1 MPENGI
7 FCMNIEGGSMLKLVR
22 LEWKKN
28 NILKHIRIAVITTAI
43 LMLFMLMTAREME
56 TAETVEAYGKSMLN
70 ASVALCV
77 HMSYMVFTGVMIAA
91 YIVGAY
97 EKKTINLMFS
107 YPISRSK
114 IILSKVFAVW
124 IFNFAAMAASKAL
137 LYFGLILTKSFT
149 GISAEGLLVGEPSF
163 WLDAIF
169 SSAAMV
175 SISFIALPV
184 GMKMKSSKAAI
195 VAAVIIVCF
204 TQGQIGSVTLVNN
217 MTFYAALFAAAVAS
231 VWLSVWRVELRDVM

>member
-1 MPENGI
+1 
-7 FCMNIEGGSMLKLVR
+7 MLKLIR

-28 NILKHIRIAVITTAI
+28 NIGKQIRIAVITTAV
-43 LMLFMLMTAREME
+43 LMLFMLMTARELE
-56 TAETVEAYGKSMLN
+56 TTETLEAYGKSMLD
-70 ASVALCV
+70 ASVALFV
-77 HMSYMVFTGVMIAA
+77 HMSYMVFTGVMIAG

-107 YPISRSK
+107 YPISRAK
-114 IILSKVFAVW
+114 IILAKVLAVW
-124 IFNFAAMAASKAL
+124 IFDFVAMVISKAL
-137 LYFGLILTKSFT
+137 LYAGLLLTKSVT
-149 GISAEGLLVGEPSF
+149 GINAEGLLIGEPSF
-163 WLDAIF
+163 WLDAVL

-175 SISFIALPV
+175 SISFIALPI

-217 MTFYAALFAAAVAS
+217 MTFYAVLFAVAVAS
-231 VWLSVWRVELRDVM
+231 VWLSVRRVEVRDVM

>member
-1 MPENGI
+1 
-7 FCMNIEGGSMLKLVR
+7 MLKLIR

-28 NILKHIRIAVITTAI
+28 NIGKQIRIAVITTAL
-43 LMLFMLMTAREME
+43 LMLFVLMTARELE
-56 TAETVEAYGKSMLN
+56 TSETVEAYGKSMLG
-70 ASVALCV
+70 AAVALFV

-107 YPISRSK
+107 YPISRAK
-114 IILSKVFAVW
+114 IILAKVLAVW
-124 IFNFAAMAASKAL
+124 IFDFVAMVISKAL
-137 LYFGLILTKSFT
+137 LYAGLLLTKSVT
-149 GISAEGLLVGEPSF
+149 GINAEGLLIGEPSF
-163 WLDAIF
+163 WLDAVL

-175 SISFIALPV
+175 SISFIALPI

-204 TQGQIGSVTLVNN
+204 TQGQIGSMTLVNN
-217 MTFYAALFAAAVAS
+217 MTFYAALFAVAVAS
-231 VWLSVWRVELRDVM
+231 VWLSVRRVEVRDVM